1 MKPKKGCLSTLS
13 RNQNPWC
20 PPQITATN
28 PEEERERER
37 EKYGEDHFQLKDR
50 SANAVSNKLN
60 KSWHENSP
68 VNSSFHMR
76 FKSKHKTGE

>member
-37 EKYGEDHFQLKDR
+37 EKYGEDHF
-50 SANAVSNKLN
+50 
-60 KSWHENSP
+60 
-68 VNSSFHMR
+68 
-76 FKSKHKTGE
+76 